1 MYLTRICEYC
11 SRLCGSYANVSL
23 SDRLLVKRI
32 LIIALVARIL
42 VFGAASQ
49 GVFLIG
55 EGRTQADLAQNILN
69 GRGFMLSESML
80 YPQREEEAPPMFRR
94 SFEFYRRVDGYYGA
108 LRPGQPTLFL
118 VPGYAVFMAGIF
130 AVFGTGNYLAVR
142 GVQLIL
148 GLITVL
154 IGLKIARRFLSGR
167 YLFLAGLF
175 FALNPFELYYEAI
188 PATQAIFSLLFLL
201 GVLLSLR
208 LLKSSLD
215 GGRFLLNASMAG
227 MVWAIAFYVRP
238 ASLPV
243 MLWLILILPFTPFL
257 KRITDKFKGDT
268 RTGGDNRR
276 FSGRG
281 FISALIILTVFSL
294 LMLPWGLRNREISGT
309 FRIMPAQGGVNIWEY
324 NGRIF
329 TDHFQNEAEGALL
342 LYSDL
347 REEYI
352 GKLNS
357 PELAEFPEFRD
368 EPEWVRDKI
377 LYERNIRFMLE
388 NPLLTAR
395 LISLRFV
402 EFFKPFPLNS
412 FSPLYTLAGLLAMF
426 WVLFFLWGGAVR
438 CSFDNGS
445 EGFFLATLVAG
456 YSLMHL
462 LTASGTPHRIAID
475 SPMAIIA
482 LCGIRYTALRY
493 MAWREQKHAD

>member
-1 MYLTRICEYC
+1 MVEKT
-11 SRLCGSYANVSL
+11 
-23 SDRLLVKRI
+23 LVKRI
-32 LIIALVARIL
+32 LLIALVARIL

-80 YPQREEEAPPMFRR
+80 HPEREAEAPPMFRR

-108 LRPGQPTLFL
+108 LRPGQPTIFL
-118 VPGYAVFMAGIF
+118 VPGYAIFMAGIF
-130 AVFGTGNYLAVR
+130 GIFGIGNYLAVR
-142 GVQLIL
+142 GIQLIL
-148 GLITVL
+148 GLITVFL
-154 IGLKIARRFLSGR
+154 GLQIARRFLSGR
-167 YLFLAGLF
+167 YLYLAGLF

-201 GVLLSLR
+201 SVLLSLR
-208 LLKSSLD
+208 ILKSSLD
-215 GGRFLLNASMAG
+215 GGRFLLEASLAG
-227 MVWAIAFYVRP
+227 LVWALAFYIRP
-238 ASLPV
+238 AALPV
-243 MLWLILILPFTPFL
+243 MLWLLLILPFTPVL
-257 KRITDKFKGDT
+257 KRITDKFKGVIG
-268 RTGGDNRR
+268 TGGDNWW
-276 FSGRG
+276 FSSRG
-281 FISALIILTVFSL
+281 FISAVIVLTVFSI
-294 LMLPWGLRNREISGT
+294 LMLPWGLRNRDISGT
-309 FRIMPAQGGVNIWEY
+309 FRIMPVQGGVNIWEY

-329 TDHFQNEAEGALL
+329 TDHFENEAEGALL
-342 LYSDL
+342 LYGDL

-368 EPEWVRDKI
+368 EPEWVRDEI
-377 LYERNIRFMLE
+377 LYKRNIRFMLE
-388 NPLLTAR
+388 NPVLTIR

-412 FSPLYTLAGLLAMF
+412 FSPLYTLAGLLALF

-438 CSFDNGS
+438 CSFENGS

-475 SPMAIIA
+475 SPMAILA
-482 LCGIRYTALRY
+482 LCGIRYTVLRY
-493 MAWREQKHAD
+493 MTWRELKHEG

>member
-1 MYLTRICEYC
+1 MVEKTLVTRI
-11 SRLCGSYANVSL
+11 
-23 SDRLLVKRI
+23 LL
-32 LIIALVARIL
+32 IALVARIL
-42 VFGAASQ
+42 VFAASSQ
-49 GVFLIG
+49 GIFPIG
-55 EGRTQADLAQNILN
+55 EGRTQADLAQNVLN

-80 YPQREEEAPPMFRR
+80 HPEREEHAPPMFRR

-108 LRPGQPTLFL
+108 LRPGQPTMFL
-118 VPGYAVFMAGIF
+118 VPGYAVFMAGVF
-130 AVFGTGNYLAVR
+130 ALFGTGNYLAVR

-148 GLITVL
+148 GLLTVL
-154 IGLKIARRFLSGR
+154 TGLKIAQRFLSGR
-167 YLFLAGLF
+167 YLFAAGLF

-188 PATQAIFSLLFLL
+188 PATQALFSLLFLL
-201 GVLLSLR
+201 GLLLSFR
-208 LLKSSLD
+208 LIKNSLE
-215 GGRFLLNASMAG
+215 GARSLLNASMTG
-227 MVWAIAFYVRP
+227 IVWALAFYVRP
-238 ASLPV
+238 AALPI
-243 MLWLILILPFTPFL
+243 MLWLLLILPFTPLL
-257 KRITDKFKGDT
+257 KRITDRIRGTYVTGCGT
-268 RTGGDNRR
+268 RW

-281 FISALIILTVFSL
+281 FVSALVILTVFSV
-294 LMLPWGLRNREISGT
+294 LMLPWGLRNRDISGT
-309 FRIMPAQGGVNIWEY
+309 FRIMPMQGGVNLWEY

-329 TDHFQNEAEGALL
+329 TDHFENEAEGALL

-368 EPEWVRDKI
+368 EPEWVRDEI

-388 NPLLTAR
+388 NPVLTMR

-412 FSPLYTLAGLLAMF
+412 FSPLYTLAGLLALF

-438 CSFDNGS
+438 CCCESGP
-445 EGFFLATLVAG
+445 EGFFLATIAAG

-475 SPMAIIA
+475 FPMALIA
-482 LCGIRYTALRY
+482 LCGIRYTVRRY
-493 MAWREQKHAD
+493 KAWRN

>member
-1 MYLTRICEYC
+1 MVEKT
-11 SRLCGSYANVSL
+11 
-23 SDRLLVKRI
+23 LVKRI
-32 LIIALVARIL
+32 LLIALVARIL

-80 YPQREEEAPPMFRR
+80 HPEREAEAPPMFRR

-108 LRPGQPTLFL
+108 LRPGQPTIFL
-118 VPGYAVFMAGIF
+118 VPGYAIFMAGIF
-130 AVFGTGNYLAVR
+130 GIFGIGNYLAVR
-142 GVQLIL
+142 GIQLIL
-148 GLITVL
+148 GLITVFL
-154 IGLKIARRFLSGR
+154 GLQIARRFLSGR
-167 YLFLAGLF
+167 YLYLAGLF

-201 GVLLSLR
+201 SVLLSLR
-208 LLKSSLD
+208 ILKSSLD
-215 GGRFLLNASMAG
+215 GGRFLLEASLAG
-227 MVWAIAFYVRP
+227 LVWALAFYVRP
-238 ASLPV
+238 AALPV
-243 MLWLILILPFTPFL
+243 MLWLLLILPFTPVL
-257 KRITDKFKGDT
+257 KRITDKFKGVIG
-268 RTGGDNRR
+268 TGGDNRW
-276 FSGRG
+276 FSSRG
-281 FISALIILTVFSL
+281 FISAVIVLTVFSI
-294 LMLPWGLRNREISGT
+294 LMLPWGLRNRDISGT
-309 FRIMPAQGGVNIWEY
+309 FRIMPVQGGVNLWEY

-329 TDHFQNEAEGALL
+329 TDHFENEAEGALL
-342 LYSDL
+342 LYGDL

-368 EPEWVRDKI
+368 EPEWVRDEI
-377 LYERNIRFMLE
+377 LYKRNIRFMLE
-388 NPLLTAR
+388 NPVLTIR

-412 FSPLYTLAGLLAMF
+412 FSPLYTLAGLLALF

-438 CSFDNGS
+438 CSFENGS

-475 SPMAIIA
+475 SPMAILA
-482 LCGIRYTALRY
+482 LCGIRYTVLRY
-493 MAWREQKHAD
+493 MTWRELKHEG